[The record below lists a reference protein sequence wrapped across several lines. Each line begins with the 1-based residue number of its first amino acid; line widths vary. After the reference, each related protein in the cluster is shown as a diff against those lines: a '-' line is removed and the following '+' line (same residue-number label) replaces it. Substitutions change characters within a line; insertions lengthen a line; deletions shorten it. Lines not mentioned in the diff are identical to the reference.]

1 MRRLIVLLLVS
12 MFLVSGCAWFNHP
25 KPEKL
30 APELITDGMEAYNS
44 GNYRTS
50 IKSFKKLTDWYP
62 FSKYAILAELKI
74 ADANY
79 HLQNYADAVS
89 GYENFENLHP
99 RNEVI
104 PYVIFQIGQCYF
116 DQMGGMDRDQTMTRK
131 ALNVFQQLV
140 KQFPDTTYA
149 AQGVERIKI
158 CQRNLSGHEFDIGL
172 FYYQHKHYKAAL
184 ARFRSIIKTYPDVGI
199 YQKTLRYIGLCEA
212 ARLRK
217 AKK

>member
-1 MRRLIVLLLVS
+1 

-25 KPEKL
+25 EPEKL
-30 APELITDGMEAYNS
+30 APELIADGMDAYNS

-50 IKSFKKLTDWYP
+50 IKSFEKLKDWYP

-89 GYENFENLHP
+89 GYEDFENLHP

-116 DQMGGMDRDQTMTRK
+116 EQMDSMDRDQTMTRK
-131 ALNVFQQLV
+131 ALKVFQQLV

-149 AQGVERIKI
+149 AQGNERIKI
-158 CQRNLSGHEFDIGL
+158 CQRHLSGHEFDIGL
-172 FYYQHKHYKAAL
+172 FYYQKKHYAAAL
-184 ARFRSIIKTYPDVGI
+184 ARFRSIIETYPDEGI
-199 YQKTLRYIGLCEA
+199 HQKALYYIGLCEA
-212 ARLRK
+212 AQLRE